1 LNEFK
6 HEYFDILIY
15 HDSSR
20 LTREESIDMSQN
32 DKDFAPINIEVDER
46 RPIGKATLE
55 PQVSHSISSGS
66 HLFTS
71 IVLVVAI
78 AACAAC
84 AYLYMQ
90 LGQANMIAI
99 DADNRLKSLEQRLS
113 ATDEEMGNSTVALG
127 VKVTEL
133 AERTEELWGQM
144 DKLWASAWRRN
155 QEEIKTLNND
165 LASTRG
171 NLGTDIKSIQVT
183 LTDATTNVQQ
193 MLNRVN
199 GLNEKLTTQAN
210 DMLVVNVNAEQTGE
224 RVSNQMKQIKA
235 LSDKVKNV
243 EARNST
249 LLEKIEDL
257 ESLLQE
263 IAKRTV

>member
-1 LNEFK
+1 
-6 HEYFDILIY
+6 
-15 HDSSR
+15 
-20 LTREESIDMSQN
+20 MSQD

-46 RPIGKATLE
+46 RPIGKVPLE
-55 PQVSHSISSGS
+55 PKGSGSTSGGS
-66 HLFTS
+66 HLFMS

-84 AYLYMQ
+84 IYLYTQ
-90 LGQANMIAI
+90 LEQANIIAI
-99 DADNRLKSLEQRLS
+99 DTENRIKSLEQRLS
-113 ATDEEMGNSTVALG
+113 ATDEEIDNSTIALSI
-127 VKVTEL
+127 KVTEL
-133 AERTEELWGQM
+133 AERTENLWGQM

-165 LASTRG
+165 LVSTKG
-171 NLGTDIKSIQVT
+171 NLGTDIKNIQVK
-183 LTDATTNVQQ
+183 LADATINVQQ
-193 MLNRVN
+193 LLNRIN

-224 RVSNQMKQIKA
+224 KVSNQMKQIKA

-243 EARNST
+243 EAKNST
-249 LLEKIEDL
+249 LLEKIVDL

>member
-1 LNEFK
+1 MNEFK

-15 HDSSR
+15 HNSSG

-55 PQVSHSISSGS
+55 PPVSHSIASGS

-84 AYLYMQ
+84 VYLYTQ

-99 DADNRLKSLEQRLS
+99 DTDNRLKSLEQRLS
-113 ATDEEMGNSTVALG
+113 ATDEEMGNSTVALS

-133 AERTEELWGQM
+133 SERTEELWGQM

-155 QEEIKTLNND
+155 QEDIKALNND
-165 LASTRG
+165 LVNTKG
-171 NLGTDIKSIQVT
+171 NLGTDIKSIQVN

-193 MLNRVN
+193 MLNRIN
-199 GLNEKLTTQAN
+199 GVNEKLTTQAN

-224 RVSNQMKQIKA
+224 KVSEQMKKLKA
-235 LSDKVKNV
+235 LSDKVRNV
-243 EARNST
+243 EAKNST
-249 LLEKIEDL
+249 LLEKIADL